1 MYEGKKKMKEPLYEI
16 MSTMKDLEEKLVFP
30 ALLCKAGLKGNK
42 LRLSRRKYFL
52 MKWIINL

>member
-1 MYEGKKKMKEPLYEI
+1 MREKKMKEPLYEI
-16 MSTMKDLEEKLVFP
+16 MSTMKDLEETLVFP

-52 MKWIINL
+52 TKWIINL